1 MNVAGL
7 CQPSAHGSEGWGA
20 NSESSPGPSGRATGI
35 LRAGGCRM
43 DGRRAGVP
51 TCRGGGASIL
61 VLDLGGCESLP
72 VDLEQL
78 EDGAD
83 ESPLT

>member
-1 MNVAGL
+1 MLQGYVNPRTTDQKVG
-7 CQPSAHGSEGWGA
+7 GRTRRVRRV
-20 NSESSPGPSGRATGI
+20 PSGRATGI

-51 TCRGGGASIL
+51 TCLGGGASIL

-72 VDLEQL
+72 VDLEQVV
-78 EDGAD
+78 DGAD